1 MVFGV
6 QLFFSLNKNGVG
18 KILNVEIS
26 NGSATGS
33 NKLFNAIFLKV
44 YVNCRFRNTQLDA

>member
-33 NKLFNAIFLKV
+33 NKLFNAIFLKGI
-44 YVNCRFRNTQLDA
+44 CQLSI